1 MNAAPISHAPA
12 ADRPRLAWRCRRG
25 MKELDLLL
33 AGWLDT
39 RFERASAEQRREF
52 EALLEL
58 PDPLLAR
65 YLLGGQRP
73 ERSDLAALIECI
85 RGDSRIMSTAVQDG
99 NLPPGPALQDML
111 VPGGT
116 AERS

>member
-1 MNAAPISHAPA
+1 
-12 ADRPRLAWRCRRG
+12 

-33 AGWLDT
+33 SGWLDT
-39 RFERASAEQRREF
+39 QFEHSSDEQRSQF
-52 EALLEL
+52 ETLLEL
-58 PDPLLAR
+58 PDPQLAG
-65 YLLGGQRP
+65 YLLGGERPQRA
-73 ERSDLAALIECI
+73 DLAALVECI
-85 RGDSRIMSTAVQDG
+85 RGTSRIMSTAARDG